1 MLTPTYLNGVAEEVV
16 EVYSQ
21 VEQDIA
27 DDIVRRTLKMG
38 YVTDTAKWQYRKAQ
52 EFGYFQDDVAEI
64 LSKAGAKSK
73 RQVKK
78 IMTQAATDSLAFDDA
93 VYRLAGMTPVSVV
106 KSPALKVLLLQ
117 GTDKTLRLVSN
128 FTKTTSTMSYEVFGS
143 LLDRAYLQIL
153 SGAFSP
159 QTAIYRAIRELA
171 DKGITRIAYESAAGN
186 VSYDNV
192 DVAVRRAVI
201 TGVNQSVSKLQ
212 LARAQEMGCQLVQT
226 SSHSGARPTHAEWQ
240 GGIYCIEGSK
250 RGYANL
256 VDATGYGSG
265 DGLCGWN
272 CYHSFFP
279 FFEGLSTSSFSRDPS
294 ADAGRNNSD
303 DYALSQKQRY
313 YERQI
318 RSAKREASTLNA
330 AVEAAKTDAEK
341 AMYYDDFQKASV
353 KLKKRETAL
362 QDFLNENGRT
372 RDWYRLQTGGWNRS
386 VSAKAVWADRKAKQS
401 K

>member
-1 MLTPTYLNGVAEEVV
+1 MLTPTYLSGVADEVID
-16 EVYSQ
+16 VYSQ

-52 EFGYFQDDVAEI
+52 EFGYFQEDVAGI
-64 LSKAGAKSK
+64 LSRAGVKSK
-73 RQVKK
+73 RQIKL
-78 IMTQAATDSLAFDDA
+78 IMKQAATDSLAFDDA
-93 VYRLAGMTPVSVV
+93 IYRLAGLSPLPVA
-106 KSPALKVLLLQ
+106 KSPALQVLLLQ
-117 GTDKTLRLVSN
+117 GTDRTLRLVSN
-128 FTKTTSTMSYEVFGS
+128 FTKTTSTLSYEVFGS
-143 LLDRAYLQIL
+143 ILDRAYLQIL
-153 SGAFSP
+153 SGAFDP

-171 DKGITRIAYESAAGN
+171 DKGITRIAYESASGRI
-186 VSYDNV
+186 SYDNV

-212 LARAQEMGCQLVQT
+212 LARAQEMGCDLVQT

-240 GGIYCIEGSK
+240 GGIYYIEGHK

-265 DGLCGWN
+265 EGLCGWN

-303 DYALSQKQRY
+303 DYALSQRQRY

-318 RSAKREASTLNA
+318 RAAKREVSTLNTA
-330 AVEAAKTDAEK
+330 TEAAKTDAEK
-341 AMYYDDFQKASV
+341 AMYYADFQRASV
-353 KLKKRETAL
+353 KLKRREAAL
-362 QDFLNENGRT
+362 QSFLDENGRT

-386 VSAKAVWADRKAKQS
+386 VSAKAAWANRKARK
-401 K
+401 

>member
-1 MLTPTYLNGVAEEVV
+1 MLTPTYLSGVADEVID
-16 EVYSQ
+16 VYSQ

-52 EFGYFQDDVAEI
+52 EFGYFQEDVAGI
-64 LSKAGAKSK
+64 LSRAVAKSR
-73 RQVKK
+73 RQIKL
-78 IMTQAATDSLAFDDA
+78 IMKQAATDSLAFDDA
-93 VYRLAGMTPVSVV
+93 IYKLAGLSPLPVS
-106 KSPALKVLLLQ
+106 KSPALQALVLQ
-117 GTDKTLRLVSN
+117 GTDRTLRLISN

-143 LLDRAYLQIL
+143 ILDRAYIQIL
-153 SGAFSP
+153 TGAFDP
-159 QTAIYRAIRELA
+159 QTAIYRAIRELSE
-171 DKGITRIAYESAAGN
+171 KGITRIAYESAAGR

-212 LARAQEMGCQLVQT
+212 LARARELGCDLVQT

-240 GGIYCIEGSK
+240 GGIFCIDGK
-250 RGYANL
+250 KNGYLNL

-294 ADAGRNNSD
+294 ADAGRNNDD

-318 RSAKREASTLNA
+318 KAAKREASTLNTA
-330 AVEAAKTDAEK
+330 MTEAKTEAEK
-341 AMYYDDFQKASV
+341 AMYYADFQQASV
-353 KLKKRETAL
+353 KLKRREAAL
-362 QDFLNENGRT
+362 QTFLDENGRT

-386 VSAKAVWADRKAKQS
+386 VSAKAVWANRKAGK
-401 K
+401 

>member
-1 MLTPTYLNGVAEEVV
+1 MLSPTYLSGVADEVID
-16 EVYSQ
+16 VYSQ

-38 YVTDTAKWQYRKAQ
+38 YVTDTARWQYRKAQ
-52 EFGYFQDDVAEI
+52 EFGYFQDDVAGI
-64 LSKAGAKSK
+64 LSRAGARSR
-73 RQVKK
+73 RQIKL
-78 IMTQAATDSLAFDDA
+78 IMSQAATDSLAFDDA
-93 VYRLAGMTPVSVV
+93 IYKHVGLSPLPVA
-106 KSPALKVLLLQ
+106 KSPALQALLLQ
-117 GTDKTLRLVSN
+117 GTDRTMRLISN

-143 LLDRAYLQIL
+143 ILDRAYLQIL

-159 QTAIYRAIRELA
+159 QTAIYNAIRELSQ
-171 DKGITRIAYESAAGN
+171 KGITRIAYESAAGN
-186 VSYDNV
+186 VSYDNI

-212 LARAQEMGCQLVQT
+212 LARAQELGGELVQV

-240 GGIYCIEGSK
+240 GGIYCITGTK

-256 VDATGYGSG
+256 VDVTGYGSG

-294 ADAGRNNSD
+294 ADEGRDNDD

-318 RSAKREASTLNA
+318 RAAKREASTLNTA
-330 AVEAAKTDAEK
+330 MESAKTEAEK
-341 AMYYDDFQKASV
+341 AMYYDEFQRASV
-353 KLKKRETAL
+353 KLKRREAAL
-362 QDFLNENGRT
+362 QTFLDENGRT
-372 RDWYRLQTGGWNRS
+372 RDWYRLQTGSWNRS
-386 VSAKAVWADRKAKQS
+386 VSAKAVWANRKARK
-401 K
+401 

>member
-1 MLTPTYLNGVAEEVV
+1 MLTPTYLSGVADEVID
-16 EVYSQ
+16 VYSQ

-52 EFGYFQDDVAEI
+52 EFGYFQEDVAGI
-64 LSKAGAKSK
+64 LSRAGVKSK
-73 RQVKK
+73 RQIKL
-78 IMTQAATDSLAFDDA
+78 IMKQAATDSLAFDDA
-93 VYRLAGMTPVSVV
+93 IYKHVGLSPLPVA
-106 KSPALKVLLLQ
+106 KSPALQALLLQ
-117 GTDKTLRLVSN
+117 GTDRTLRLVSN
-128 FTKTTSTMSYEVFGS
+128 FTKTTSTLSYEVFGS
-143 LLDRAYLQIL
+143 ILDRAYLQIL
-153 SGAFSP
+153 SGAFDP

-171 DKGITRIAYESAAGN
+171 DKGITRIAYESASGRI
-186 VSYDNV
+186 SYDNV

-212 LARAQEMGCQLVQT
+212 LARAQEMGCDLVQT

-240 GGIYCIEGSK
+240 GGIYCIEGHK

-265 DGLCGWN
+265 EGLCGWN

-303 DYALSQKQRY
+303 DYALSQRQRY

-318 RSAKREASTLNA
+318 RAAKREVSTLNTA
-330 AVEAAKTDAEK
+330 TEAAKTDAEK
-341 AMYYDDFQKASV
+341 AMYYADFQRASV
-353 KLKKRETAL
+353 KLKRREAAL
-362 QDFLNENGRT
+362 QSFLDENGRT
-372 RDWYRLQTGGWNRS
+372 RDWYRLQTGDWNRS
-386 VSAKAVWADRKAKQS
+386 VSAKAAWANRKARK
-401 K
+401 

>member
-1 MLTPTYLNGVAEEVV
+1 MLTPTYLSGVADEVID
-16 EVYSQ
+16 VYSQ

-52 EFGYFQDDVAEI
+52 EFGYFQEDVAGI
-64 LSKAGAKSK
+64 LSRAGVTSR
-73 RQVKK
+73 RQIKL
-78 IMTQAATDSLAFDDA
+78 IMKQAATDSLAFDDA
-93 VYRLAGMTPVSVV
+93 IYKLAGLSPLPVA
-106 KSPALKVLLLQ
+106 KSPALQALVLQ
-117 GTDKTLRLVSN
+117 GTDRTLRLISN

-143 LLDRAYLQIL
+143 ILDRAYLQIL
-153 SGAFSP
+153 SGAFDP

-171 DKGITRIAYESAAGN
+171 DKGITRIAYESAAGH
-186 VSYDNV
+186 VSYDNI

-201 TGVNQSVSKLQ
+201 TGVNQSVTKLQ
-212 LARAQEMGCQLVQT
+212 LARAQELGCELVQT

-240 GGIYCIEGSK
+240 GGIYCIDGK
-250 RGYANL
+250 KHGYQNL

-279 FFEGLSTSSFSRDPS
+279 FYEGLSTSSFSRDPS
-294 ADAGRNNSD
+294 ADAGRNNDD

-318 RSAKREASTLNA
+318 RAAKREVSTLNTA
-330 AVEAAKTDAEK
+330 MESAKTEAEK
-341 AMYYDDFQKASV
+341 AMYYADFQRASV
-353 KLKKRETAL
+353 KLKQREAAL
-362 QDFLNENGRT
+362 QTFLDQNGRT

-386 VSAKAVWADRKAKQS
+386 VSAKAVWANRKAK

>member
-1 MLTPTYLNGVAEEVV
+1 MLSPTYLSGVADEVID
-16 EVYSQ
+16 VYSQ

-38 YVTDTAKWQYRKAQ
+38 YVTDTARWQYRKAQ
-52 EFGYFQDDVAEI
+52 EFGYFQDDVAGI
-64 LSKAGAKSK
+64 LSRAGARSR
-73 RQVKK
+73 RQIKL
-78 IMTQAATDSLAFDDA
+78 IMSQAATDSLAFDDA
-93 VYRLAGMTPVSVV
+93 IYKHVGLSPLPVA
-106 KSPALKVLLLQ
+106 KSPALQALLLQ
-117 GTDKTLRLVSN
+117 GTDRTMRLISN

-143 LLDRAYLQIL
+143 ILDRAYLQIL

-159 QTAIYRAIRELA
+159 QTAIYNAIRELSQ
-171 DKGITRIAYESAAGN
+171 KGITRIAYESAAGN
-186 VSYDNV
+186 VSYDNI

-212 LARAQEMGCQLVQT
+212 LARAQELGCELVQV

-240 GGIYCIEGSK
+240 GGIYCINGTK

-256 VDATGYGSG
+256 VDVTGYGSG
-265 DGLCGWN
+265 DGLCGCN

-294 ADAGRNNSD
+294 ADEGRDNDD

-318 RSAKREASTLNA
+318 RAAKREASTLNTA
-330 AVEAAKTDAEK
+330 MEGAKTEAEK
-341 AMYYDDFQKASV
+341 AMYYDEFQRASV
-353 KLKKRETAL
+353 KLKRREAAL
-362 QDFLNENGRT
+362 QAFLDENGRT
-372 RDWYRLQTGGWNRS
+372 RDWYRLQTGSWNRS
-386 VSAKAVWADRKAKQS
+386 VSAKAVWANRKAGK
-401 K
+401 

>member
-1 MLTPTYLNGVAEEVV
+1 MLSPTYLSGVADEVID
-16 EVYSQ
+16 VYSQ

-38 YVTDTAKWQYRKAQ
+38 YVTDTARWQYRKAQ
-52 EFGYFQDDVAEI
+52 EFGYFQDDVAGI
-64 LSKAGAKSK
+64 LSRAGARSR
-73 RQVKK
+73 RQIKL
-78 IMTQAATDSLAFDDA
+78 IMSQAATDSLAFDDA
-93 VYRLAGMTPVSVV
+93 IYKHVGLSPLPVA
-106 KSPALKVLLLQ
+106 KSPALQALLLQ
-117 GTDKTLRLVSN
+117 GTDRTMRLISN

-143 LLDRAYLQIL
+143 ILDRAYLQIL

-159 QTAIYRAIRELA
+159 QTAIYNAIRELSQ
-171 DKGITRIAYESAAGN
+171 KGITRIAYESAAGN
-186 VSYDNV
+186 VSYDNI

-212 LARAQEMGCQLVQT
+212 LARAQELGCELVQV

-240 GGIYCIEGSK
+240 GGIYCINGTK

-256 VDATGYGSG
+256 VDVTGYGSG

-294 ADAGRNNSD
+294 ADEGRDNDD

-318 RSAKREASTLNA
+318 RAAKREASTLNTA
-330 AVEAAKTDAEK
+330 MEGAKTEAEK
-341 AMYYDDFQKASV
+341 AMYYDEFQRASV
-353 KLKKRETAL
+353 KLKRREAAL
-362 QDFLNENGRT
+362 QAFLDENGRT
-372 RDWYRLQTGGWNRS
+372 RDWYRLQTGSWNRS
-386 VSAKAVWADRKAKQS
+386 VSAKAVWANRKAGK
-401 K
+401 

>member
-1 MLTPTYLNGVAEEVV
+1 MLSPTYLSGVADEVID
-16 EVYSQ
+16 VYSQ

-38 YVTDTAKWQYRKAQ
+38 YVTDTARWQYRKAQ
-52 EFGYFQDDVAEI
+52 EFGYFQDDVAGI
-64 LSKAGAKSK
+64 LSRAGARSR
-73 RQVKK
+73 RQIKL
-78 IMTQAATDSLAFDDA
+78 IMSQAATDSLAFDDA
-93 VYRLAGMTPVSVV
+93 IYKHVGLSPLPAA
-106 KSPALKVLLLQ
+106 KSPALQALLLQ
-117 GTDKTLRLVSN
+117 GTDRTMRLISN

-143 LLDRAYLQIL
+143 ILDRAYLQIL

-159 QTAIYRAIRELA
+159 QTAIYNAIRELSQ
-171 DKGITRIAYESAAGN
+171 KGITRIAYESAAGN
-186 VSYDNV
+186 ISYDNI

-212 LARAQEMGCQLVQT
+212 LARAQELSCELVQV

-240 GGIYCIEGSK
+240 GGIYCINGTK

-256 VDATGYGSG
+256 VDVTGYGSG

-279 FFEGLSTSSFSRDPS
+279 FFEGLSTSSFSRNPS
-294 ADAGRNNSD
+294 ADEGRDNED

-318 RSAKREASTLNA
+318 RAAKREASTLNTA
-330 AVEAAKTDAEK
+330 MESAKTEAEK
-341 AMYYDDFQKASV
+341 AMYYDEFQRASV
-353 KLKKRETAL
+353 KLKRREAAL
-362 QDFLNENGRT
+362 QTFLDENGRT
-372 RDWYRLQTGGWNRS
+372 RDWYRLQTGSWNRN
-386 VSAKAVWADRKAKQS
+386 VSAKAVWANRKAGK
-401 K
+401 

>member
-1 MLTPTYLNGVAEEVV
+1 MLSPTYLSGVADEVID
-16 EVYSQ
+16 VYSQ

-38 YVTDTAKWQYRKAQ
+38 YVTDTARWQYRKAQ
-52 EFGYFQDDVAEI
+52 EFGYFQDDVAGI
-64 LSKAGAKSK
+64 LSRAGARSR
-73 RQVKK
+73 RQIKL
-78 IMTQAATDSLAFDDA
+78 IMSQAATDSLAFDDA
-93 VYRLAGMTPVSVV
+93 IYKHVGLSPLPVA
-106 KSPALKVLLLQ
+106 KSPALQALLLQ
-117 GTDKTLRLVSN
+117 GTDRTMRLISN

-143 LLDRAYLQIL
+143 ILDRAYLQIL

-159 QTAIYRAIRELA
+159 QTAIYNAIRELSQ
-171 DKGITRIAYESAAGN
+171 KGITRIAYESAAGN
-186 VSYDNV
+186 VSYDNI

-212 LARAQEMGCQLVQT
+212 LARAQELGCELVQV

-240 GGIYCIEGSK
+240 GGIYCINGTK

-256 VDATGYGSG
+256 VDVTGYGSG

-294 ADAGRNNSD
+294 ADEGRDNDD

-318 RSAKREASTLNA
+318 RAAKREASTLNTA
-330 AVEAAKTDAEK
+330 MESAKTEAEK
-341 AMYYDDFQKASV
+341 AMYYDEFQRASV
-353 KLKKRETAL
+353 KLKRREAAL
-362 QDFLNENGRT
+362 QTFLDENGRT
-372 RDWYRLQTGGWNRS
+372 RDWYRLQTGSWNRS
-386 VSAKAVWADRKAKQS
+386 VSAKAVWANRKAGK
-401 K
+401 